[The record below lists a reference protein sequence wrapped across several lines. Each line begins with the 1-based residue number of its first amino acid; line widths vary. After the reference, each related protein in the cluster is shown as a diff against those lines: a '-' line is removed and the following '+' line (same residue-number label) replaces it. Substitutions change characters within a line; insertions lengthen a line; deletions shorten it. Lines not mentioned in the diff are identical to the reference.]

1 MLSSQYLAAGG
12 AKKLRAA
19 TRVVIGGVIAFI
31 ITYLVGL
38 LTGEQG

>member
-1 MLSSQYLAAGG
+1 MLTSHCAAAGG